1 MLDRGYTTAAA
12 HWSRAAYGSQLN
24 RGAISMVS
32 QTSENTP
39 TRPIMD
45 RAERDSWVRQVHQL
59 PNIRVEKVVAVR
71 AALRRN
77 RYDNDQI
84 LSETIDRVE
93 RAIAPTS

>member
-1 MLDRGYTTAAA
+1 MLDKGYAKAAA
-12 HWSRAAYGSQLN
+12 HSCPAAYGSQSN

-32 QTSENTP
+32 QTSETTP
-39 TRPIMD
+39 TRPILD

-71 AALRRN
+71 EALRRN

-84 LSETIDRVE
+84 LSETIERVE
-93 RAIAPTS
+93 RAISPTS